1 MTKSEIQA
9 QYHTLCAKV
18 GDLFMKLQA
27 HQEAVKT
34 LTTQMNDLLK
44 ERVAL
49 EEALKTATDEPTEAP
64 IDV

>member
-1 MTKSEIQA
+1 MTKNEIQV
-9 QYHTLCAKV
+9 QYHSLCAKI
-18 GDLFMKLQA
+18 GHQFIQLQV

-34 LTTQMNDLLK
+34 LTAQMNDLLK